1 MGPRSAEGID
11 PNQIIA
17 PPRLFNS
24 SMSLEG
30 FEVAVVGAGPAGS
43 AAALTL
49 AKQGVQV
56 LLVERGSSPGSK
68 NVFGGRIYSYALKRL
83 LGERWKEAPIE
94 RFIRKEGITFMKSD
108 SAFGIEYETSDPTLS
123 FTAVRAKFDKWLAE
137 QAEKAGASLITDA
150 RVDDLLVDNGR
161 VRGIVA
167 GQDKIPTEAVIACD
181 GTTTG
186 LARKAG
192 LVEMLEP
199 QSVSM
204 GMKDVIELPVDAI
217 EERFGVEPGEG
228 AANVFV
234 GSPTDGVR
242 GGGFLYTNKE
252 SIALGLVVGAEDVS
266 SKKIPSHS
274 LMDKLRNHPKIK
286 RLIKNGKT
294 VEYDAHMIPEAGP
307 GMLTRPYTG
316 GMLVAGDAAGH
327 LLNNGYTFRGV
338 DMAIVSGVA
347 AAQTILE
354 ARKRKDYSAQS
365 LQAYERKLKEDPA
378 LKDMYTFSKVPR
390 YLRNNRLYSVYPELV
405 CNAAEAI
412 YHVDGN
418 GKRKIYKELRAQ
430 TKGKVST
437 MSLIRDL
444 LAGARTF

>member
-1 MGPRSAEGID
+1 
-11 PNQIIA
+11 
-17 PPRLFNS
+17 
-24 SMSLEG
+24 MSLEG

-49 AKQGVQV
+49 AREGVQV
-56 LLVERGSSPGSK
+56 LLVERGSFPGSK

-108 SAFGIEYETSDPTLS
+108 SAFGIEYEATDPTLS
-123 FTAVRAKFDKWLAE
+123 FTAIRAKFDKWLAE
-137 QAEKAGASLITDA
+137 QAEKAGASLISDA
-150 RVDDLLVDNGR
+150 RVDDLMIENGR

-167 GQDKIPTEAVIACD
+167 GQDKIPTDAVIACD

-204 GMKDVIELPVDAI
+204 GMKDVIELPVETI
-217 EERFGVEPGEG
+217 EERFGLEPGEG

-234 GSPTDGVR
+234 GAPTDGVR

-266 SKKIPSHS
+266 AKKIPSHS
-274 LMDKLRNHPKIK
+274 LMERLRNHPKIK
-286 RLIKNGKT
+286 RLVRNGRT
-294 VEYDAHMIPEAGP
+294 VEYDAHMVPEAGP
-307 GMLTRPYTG
+307 EMLSRPYTG

-338 DMAIVSGVA
+338 DMAITAGIVA
-347 AAQTILE
+347 AETILE
-354 ARKRKDYSAQS
+354 ARRKKDYSTAA
-365 LQAYERKLKEDPA
+365 LQPYERRLRQEPS
-378 LKDMYTFSKVPR
+378 LSDMYRFKRVPK
-390 YLRNNRLYSVYPELV
+390 YLRNKRLYGVYPELI
-405 CNAAEAI
+405 CAAAEAV
-412 YHVDGN
+412 YRVDGTS
-418 GKRKIYKELRAQ
+418 KKKIFKELRGQ
-430 TKGKVST
+430 TKGRVST
-437 MSLIRDL
+437 MALIRDL
-444 LAGARTF
+444 LGGIRTF